1 MIKTLEEKR
10 KAKSAV
16 YFQHK
21 KSMLV
26 SFFLCERQ
34 SKARTQFNPIH
45 LCFSSQ
51 KLKAKASENKANEIN
66 AVNEA
71 FGC

>member
-1 MIKTLEEKR
+1 
-10 KAKSAV
+10 
-16 YFQHK
+16 
-21 KSMLV
+21 MLV

-51 KLKAKASENKANEIN
+51 KLQAKASENKANEIN